1 MGGVAVDSELYRLT
15 AEQYHLLIESGAFDE
30 KSRVELIDG
39 LLLDMSPKSPAHE
52 RIIRALAKRLVA
64 QVDAARFDIGV
75 GAPLSIGDSEP
86 EPDIAI
92 FELGVEEP
100 YHPATA
106 ALVVEV
112 AVSSRTRDLKVK
124 PRLYAGAGVPVYWVV
139 DVERARAVQH
149 TQPQGD
155 EYGRVEIVT
164 ELTAPHLGIE
174 PIAVADVLKA
184 AR

>member
-1 MGGVAVDSELYRLT
+1 MADVAVESELYRLT
-15 AEQYHLLIESGAFDE
+15 AEQYHVLIESGTFDE
-30 KSRVELIDG
+30 KSRVEFIDG
-39 LLLDMSPKSPAHE
+39 VIVEMRPKSPEHE
-52 RIIRALAKRLVA
+52 SIIRWLLRQLFATVDQDRYEIGASSALSL
-64 QVDAARFDIGV
+64 GE
-75 GAPLSIGDSEP
+75 SEP
-86 EPDIAI
+86 EPDLLVIAKKA
-92 FELGVEEP
+92 ERP

-106 ALVVEV
+106 ELVVEV

-124 PRLYAGAGVPVYWVV
+124 PRLYAGAGVPVYWVI

-164 ELTAPHLGIE
+164 ELTAPHLGID
-174 PIAVADVLKA
+174 PIAVADVLRA